1 MKALLSAFSM
11 IVSGFALGAAGLAHA
26 GTPTACAAVAA
37 APADGYPSFCAI
49 PQPPR
54 DVRTAAQFKTA
65 VLNAQAAGRS
75 LTRTTARMRW
85 SLSPGE
91 AEPFAAQARAQAAP
105 PPPMTP
111 PGPDAAEFARRARE
125 EATPPPKPH

>member
-11 IVSGFALGAAGLAHA
+11 IVSGFALGAGGLAHA
-26 GTPTACAAVAA
+26 GAPNACAA
-37 APADGYPSFCAI
+37 APAASAGGYPNFCAI

-54 DVRTAAQFKTA
+54 DVRTATQFKTA
-65 VLNAQAAGRS
+65 AARTQAVA
-75 LTRTTARMRW
+75 
-85 SLSPGE
+85 
-91 AEPFAAQARAQAAP
+91 

-111 PGPDAAEFARRARE
+111 PSNDTLDFARRARE